1 MNPAIKRLILCIL
14 SVCILVVGLTYVKF
28 YQDIQNEKDTSS
40 YLYYD
45 TLPADESK
53 TDPLAYLTK
62 DFQMKE
68 GFTSNLPLVVIQVEE
83 EFPKYK
89 SFENSQEI
97 VYEDVEP
104 WIEGMLSLPSQFSFS
119 FRFFQK
125 KEWHPD
131 L

>member
-53 TDPLAYLTK
+53 TDPLHTY
-62 DFQMKE
+62 F
-68 GFTSNLPLVVIQVEE
+68 
-83 EFPKYK
+83 
-89 SFENSQEI
+89 
-97 VYEDVEP
+97 
-104 WIEGMLSLPSQFSFS
+104 
-119 FRFFQK
+119 
-125 KEWHPD
+125 
-131 L
+131 